1 MPELATRLPCPVCLG
16 VMMERVGIG
25 PEKRLMVDVCRR
37 CGGAWLEHGTVQPL
51 RAETAESLSAELVG
65 PTPTHPGKCHS
76 CHAPLDRDAR
86 QCSACGRANLID
98 CPRCDRAMRVVTDR
112 GLRLD
117 VCKECKGAW
126 FDRHELASIWSPRFD
141 AALARREM
149 SRGDASMMG
158 VGVVDELLFHSIFF
172 GPDLVSL
179 SAHGID
185 AVATGLP
192 EAIAATPEIAA
203 GAFEAIGEA
212 AGSVFEAVVDIVG
225 DLFS

>member
-1 MPELATRLPCPVCLG
+1 MTELSTRLPCPVCLG

-25 PEKRLMVDVCRR
+25 PEKRVAVDVCRR
-37 CGGAWLEHGTVQPL
+37 CGGAWLEHGTLSPL
-51 RAETAESLSAELVG
+51 RAAPASSLSAELIG
-65 PTPTHPGKCHS
+65 PTPTHPGQCHS
-76 CHAPLDRDAR
+76 CHAPLERDAPT
-86 QCSACGRANLID
+86 CGACGRANLIN
-98 CPRCDRAMRVVTDR
+98 CPRCEQTMRVVNDR

-117 VCKECKGAW
+117 VCKHCKGAW
-126 FDRHELASIWSPRFD
+126 FDRHELASIWTPRFD

-149 SRGDASMMG
+149 RREDASLMG

-179 SAHGID
+179 GAHGID

-192 EAIAATPEIAA
+192 EAIASTPEIAA

-225 DLFS
+225 DLFG